1 MENGVPVF
9 VKIDEY
15 KDILEIVG
23 LIKSKLEQA
32 RTILNKISEIKNQE
46 DNELRSWQNDLD
58 EVEKKI
64 ALIDGTLFEPEGI

>member
-1 MENGVPVF
+1 MEKGVPVF

-32 RTILNKISEIKNQE
+32 RDILNKIIEIKNQE
-46 DNELRSWQNDLD
+46 DNELKTWQTDLD

-64 ALIDGTLFEPEGI
+64 ALIDGALFEPEGM

>member
-1 MENGVPVF
+1 MEKGMPVF

-15 KDILEIVG
+15 KDILEIIG

-32 RTILNKISEIKNQE
+32 RDTLNKIVEIKNQE
-46 DNELRSWQNDLD
+46 DNELVTWQNDLD

-64 ALIDGTLFEPEGI
+64 ALIDGTLFEPEGM

>member
-1 MENGVPVF
+1 MEKGMPVF
-9 VKIDEY
+9 VKVDEY

-32 RTILNKISEIKNQE
+32 RSTLNKINEIKNQE
-46 DNELRSWQNDLD
+46 DTSLAAWQQDLD

-64 ALIDGTLFEPEGI
+64 ALIDGTLFEPEGM

>member
-1 MENGVPVF
+1 MEKGMPVF

-15 KDILEIVG
+15 KDILEIIG

-32 RTILNKISEIKNQE
+32 RDTLNKIVEIKNQE
-46 DNELRSWQNDLD
+46 DNELGTWQSDLD

-64 ALIDGTLFEPEGI
+64 ALIDGTLFEPEGM

>member
-1 MENGVPVF
+1 MENGMPVF

-15 KDILEIVG
+15 KDILEIMG

-32 RTILNKISEIKNQE
+32 RAVLNKIIETKNQE
-46 DNELRSWQNDLD
+46 DNELNAWQHDLD

-64 ALIDGTLFEPEGI
+64 ALIDGTLFEPEGM

>member
-1 MENGVPVF
+1 MEKGMPVF

-15 KDILEIVG
+15 KDILEIIG

-32 RTILNKISEIKNQE
+32 RDTLNKIIEIKNQE
-46 DNELRSWQNDLD
+46 DNELRTWQSDLD

>member
-1 MENGVPVF
+1 MPVF

-15 KDILEIVG
+15 KDILEIIG

-32 RTILNKISEIKNQE
+32 RDTLNKIIEIKNQE
-46 DNELRSWQNDLD
+46 DNELVTWQSDLD

>member
-1 MENGVPVF
+1 MPVF

-15 KDILEIVG
+15 KDILEIIG

-32 RTILNKISEIKNQE
+32 RDTLNKIIEIKNQE
-46 DNELRSWQNDLD
+46 DNELRTWQSDLD